1 MSALAVG
8 VGRPAEANFA
18 AGVVHEG
25 LRRDLDGAGLGCS
38 GCPGGVRWGNLRGM
52 GDAVKVI
59 DWNGTDVPA
68 GVAEFLAGLPPGRYR
83 LAAVPDNE
91 GDCSDLTAEEEE
103 GIREG
108 MRQLDA
114 GEGVPLAVADARWQ
128 ATLAAARKRAG

>member
-1 MSALAVG
+1 MVDPMDATAIRHGVTLEEYLAFE
-8 VGRPAEANFA
+8 RA
-18 AGVVHEG
+18 APVKHIPW
-25 LRRDLDGAGLGCS
+25 DGES

-83 LAAVPDNE
+83 LAAVPDDE
-91 GDCSDLTAEEEE
+91 GDGSDLTAEEEE